1 MKTKQKILIILAI
14 IFCSLRVVCQDVTFS
29 QFYSNPLYL
38 NPAFAGSIDAPRV
51 AMQYRNQW
59 PGFSK
64 AYTTYSLGFDMPVEK
79 LQGGMGILILNDAQ
93 ANNALNKLQV
103 EVMYSKFTRLNKN
116 FTMNGAIQA
125 GFHQNSLVWDK
136 LIFPDNVDP
145 NYGNHG
151 ISQETPISD
160 PNFTYFDVSAG
171 ILLYSEKL
179 FLGIAGHHINEPK
192 QSYYQGQEDVG
203 VLYRKYTLHFGATF
217 NVFLQGHLRK
227 KFDLSPQVI
236 LQTQGSF
243 KQFNYGLFIN
253 RKGLS
258 GGMWLRQNLS
268 LKNDALIFLVGF
280 IKDRWR
286 FTYSYDWTISGLAG
300 LTGGSNEISLSFL
313 LKDPSRKSSLP
324 FFRLPSEY

>member
-1 MKTKQKILIILAI
+1 
-14 IFCSLRVVCQDVTFS
+14 
-29 QFYSNPLYL
+29 
-38 NPAFAGSIDAPRV
+38 
-51 AMQYRNQW
+51 QYRNQW